1 MNRVIN
7 KGVGAGG
14 VKTNYYGKMFEEMT
28 NNEKRLIDIG
38 YKRDN
43 INGKLKNRYDYYLW
57 NKLDDKRIIFVL
69 QGGLKMYM
77 KRMYDIEL
85 FRCPDEA
92 YIIEYDNGRRVIK
105 ILEKKEQN
113 VDGSVETKLWAGV
126 GLKRE
131 YEMIMGDNFEI
142 EYGYCVSNFLKNKFM
157 SVDIKYKILKKILD
171 ENKIDVLYGE
181 DDNYFETLDRW
192 IYN

>member
-105 ILEKKEQN
+105 ILEKN
-113 VDGSVETKLWAGV
+113 
-126 GLKRE
+126 
-131 YEMIMGDNFEI
+131 
-142 EYGYCVSNFLKNKFM
+142 
-157 SVDIKYKILKKILD
+157 
-171 ENKIDVLYGE
+171 
-181 DDNYFETLDRW
+181 
-192 IYN
+192 

>member
-157 SVDIKYKILKKILD
+157 SVDIKYKILKRILD

>member
-38 YKRDN
+38 YKRYN